1 MSLLAHPWGE
11 TIFFL
16 WIAQNQEWVEPG
28 VWSNSL
34 FCKSLRLEQL
44 KQQGGV
50 IVTSLCGFLPS
61 PAKATPHQPSTGS
74 VCVQCLQRLF
84 SRQPPQMPCCAVLKP
99 AVCLPWP
106 SVLCLCASLP
116 VFLCARPRA
125 AGNAAVCHRK
135 ENTGTKPLQKLF
147 LFWRGR
153 KCIFLKLLPGLPYL
167 WGPCLLNIYLVIRQ
181 CQW

>member
-84 SRQPPQMPCCAVLKP
+84 SRQPPQMPCCAVFKP
-99 AVCLPWP
+99 AWSFFCHDPVCFACVPPSLFSCVPDQELPAMLL
-106 SVLCLCASLP
+106 SATGRKTQAQNLFKNHFFSEEE
-116 VFLCARPRA
+116 
-125 AGNAAVCHRK
+125 GNA
-135 ENTGTKPLQKLF
+135 F
-147 LFWRGR
+147 S
-153 KCIFLKLLPGLPYL
+153 
-167 WGPCLLNIYLVIRQ
+167 LNFSLAFHIYEAHVFSTYI
-181 CQW
+181 